1 MIAPERVCWESPS
14 ICLARPKSVILG
26 WWSGVSRTFAGFRS
40 RWMIP
45 RAWASAIA
53 RHRAITIVAATRGAC
68 GLPLMNWERL
78 PPGTNSREKYGRP
91 SRSPS
96 SWIWTIPGCWIRAT
110 ARASMWNRAIW
121 SSEAWA
127 PARII
132 FRATR
137 RSSRMCR
144 AL

>member
-1 MIAPERVCWESPS
+1 MMAPERVCWESPS

-26 WWSGVSRTFAGFRS
+26 LPSSVSRTLAGFRS
-40 RWMIP
+40 RWMMP
-45 RAWASAIA
+45 RACASAIA
-53 RHRAITIVAATRGAC
+53 RQSSITIVAADRGGC
-68 GLPLMNWERL
+68 GLPPMDWARL

-91 SRSPS
+91 SWSPS
-96 SWIWTIPGCWIRAT
+96 SWIWTIPGCWIWAT

-121 SSEAWA
+121 SAEACA

-132 FRATR
+132 LSATR
-137 RSSRMCR
+137 RSSRTCL